1 MAQVWLGGVYLKDE
15 GGYDIVLRAL
25 DHYKRRLRTVGSSPE
40 VAGAPMFA
48 QIVQQEAEKAHG
60 LVDKAIEKIRKG
72 LEDQKVLNDLQQDVP
87 LLEKAL
93 YCYKSD
99 IEKAKKGEH
108 AYYSK
113 IVSDIK
119 MADADH
125 PNIENALVGL
135 NRFA

>member
-15 GGYDIVLRAL
+15 GGYEIVLRAL
-25 DHYKRRLRTVGSSPE
+25 DHYKKRLRTVGSSPE

-60 LVDKAIEKIRKG
+60 LVDKTIEKIRKG

-108 AYYSK
+108 VYYSK

-119 MADADH
+119 RADADH
-125 PNIENALVGL
+125 LNIENALGGL